1 MQTNPSQ
8 RAVVTGANRGLGLEF
23 ARQLLARGDR
33 VVATCRRPASA
44 DALAELAKAHPD
56 QLQVLALSVDDESSR
71 QGFVQALAGM
81 HEGLELL
88 VNNAGILERGERFGE
103 LRADAMADTFAT
115 NVIGPMLL
123 AQALAPRLARGQ
135 RPRVLNISS
144 KLGSIASTTTFNTPS
159 YNISKAALNM
169 AGVLMAH
176 AMNPMGIGV
185 ISASPGWVRTAMGGD
200 GAELTPDES
209 VRSLLKLVDDF
220 PGTPAG
226 VFLDRNGETLPW

>member
-1 MQTNPSQ
+1 MNTYPSR
-8 RAVVTGANRGLGLEF
+8 RAVVTGASRGLGLEF
-23 ARQLLARGDR
+23 TRQLLARGER

-44 DALAELAKAHPD
+44 DALAALAKAHPD
-56 QLQVLALSVDDESSR
+56 QLQVVALSVDDEDSR
-71 QGFVQALAGM
+71 QAFVQALAGM

-88 VNNAGILERGERFGE
+88 VNNAGVLERGERFGE
-103 LRADAMADTFAT
+103 LRAGVMADTFAT

-135 RPRVLNISS
+135 RPRVLNVSS
-144 KLGSIASTTTFNTPS
+144 RLGSIASTASFNTPS

-200 GAELTPDES
+200 GAELTAEES
-209 VRSLLKLVDDF
+209 VHSLLKLVDDV
-220 PGTPAG
+220 PGLPAG
-226 VFLDRNGETLPW
+226 VFLDRNGDTLPW